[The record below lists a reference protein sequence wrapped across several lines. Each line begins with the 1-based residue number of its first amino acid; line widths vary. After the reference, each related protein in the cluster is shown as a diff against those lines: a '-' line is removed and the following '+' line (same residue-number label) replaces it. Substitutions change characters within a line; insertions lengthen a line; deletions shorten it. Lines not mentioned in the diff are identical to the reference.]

1 MLTNED
7 SRSSTKACACGE
19 TRLVLLASIDRKL
32 CPTCRAY
39 IVWTLDKGQR
49 SLNGPS
55 RAGRG
60 NRGL

>member
-7 SRSSTKACACGE
+7 TRPSTKACACGE
-19 TRLVLLASIDRKL
+19 TRLVLLASIDRKI
-32 CPTCRAY
+32 CPSCGAY
-39 IVWTLDKGQR
+39 IVWKLDSGQR
-49 SLNGPS
+49 SLNGSS